1 MSCAGPVMGGFR
13 TPLAPSTVGGRR
25 ITRKGYTRKTGV
37 HVRASK
43 VRDMGAPGK
52 WASLHGPGIG
62 ELKPGGLMGYSPT
75 LSKTSRH
82 SKLRKV
88 VKRKGPLSTFR
99 KLNALATYTKRTAK
113 SKSRVAKT
121 DRNWVKK
128 TFM

>member
-1 MSCAGPVMGGFR
+1 MSCAIPTGGSR
-13 TPLAPSTVGGRR
+13 VPLAPLATGGRR
-25 ITRKGYTRKTGV
+25 IT
-37 HVRASK
+37 
-43 VRDMGAPGK
+43 P
-52 WASLHGPGIG
+52 PGIG
-62 ELKPGGLMGYSPT
+62 KLKPGGLMGYSPS

-88 VKRKGPLSTFR
+88 VKRKGALSTFR
-99 KLNALATYTKRTAK
+99 KLNALSTYTKRTAK